1 LKKVRIRRE
10 ILKSKIPSRRWVI
23 LDSFLVTE
31 LNETPLLAKRMNGA
45 SIFSPPEVVWI
56 LQKRERAS
64 ALFIPR

>member
-1 LKKVRIRRE
+1 MKKVRIRRE